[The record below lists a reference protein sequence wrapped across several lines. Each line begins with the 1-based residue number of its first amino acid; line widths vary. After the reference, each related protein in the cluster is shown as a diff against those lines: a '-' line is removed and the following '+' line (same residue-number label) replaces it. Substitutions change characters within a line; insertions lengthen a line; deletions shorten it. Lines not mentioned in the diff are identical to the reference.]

1 MRIHPPRVRYAHLR
15 FFLLTNSID
24 LSLFHLHTMEPLK
37 HECGVAMIRL
47 RKPLAYYQEKYGTW
61 MYGLN
66 KLYLL
71 MEKQHN
77 RGQEGAGL
85 AVVKLHAAPGDE
97 FLFRT
102 RAEGASAIQEIFNTV
117 HAAYADLPTEKLADA
132 AYAERCLPFAGSCLM
147 GHLRYSTTG
156 KSGLTYVHPMIR
168 RSNWRAK
175 CLSICGNFN
184 LTNVT
189 NVFEAITSVGQHP
202 RHVSD
207 MHILLEQLGHRLDRE
222 VERLYNE
229 SRTHGLQGMDITHYI
244 EERIDL
250 ANVLRQCAPLWDG
263 GFVMCGETGSGET
276 YAMRDPYGIRPA
288 YYYIDDE
295 VVVLAS
301 ERPVIQTVMNVPAD
315 EVTELCP
322 GQALLVN
329 REAEVRLEQIVQ
341 PKKPAA
347 CSFERI
353 YFSRG
358 SDADIYRERKAL
370 GEQLT
375 PAILRAVGGDL
386 RHTVFSF
393 IPNTAEVA
401 YYGML
406 EGMDKHLTEEKL
418 RQIKSTPTLT
428 DEALRDILSSRVR
441 TEKVAI
447 KDIKLRTFIS
457 EGKSRNELAAH
468 VYDITYG
475 TVEHG
480 VDNLVV
486 IDDSIVRGTTLRQSI
501 IGILDR
507 LGPKKI
513 VIVSSCPQVRYPDY
527 YGIDMSKMKEFIAF
541 RAAIALIEERGMQSL
556 LEEQYQRAR
565 ALEAVSHNEHVENVV
580 KAIYAPFS
588 PEEISLKMVELL
600 RPVDTNAEVELVFQ
614 SVEGLHTAIP
624 NHLGDWY
631 FSGDYPT
638 PGGSHLVN
646 KAFIDYIEQ
655 DYRK

>member
-1 MRIHPPRVRYAHLR
+1 
-15 FFLLTNSID
+15 
-24 LSLFHLHTMEPLK
+24 MEPLK

-47 RKPLAYYQEKYGTW
+47 RKPLSYYQEKYGTW

-85 AVVKLHAAPGDE
+85 AVVKLDTQPGE
-97 FLFRT
+97 EYLFRE
-102 RAEGASAIQEIFNTV
+102 RAEGTGAIQEIFDTV
-117 HAAYADLPTEKLADA
+117 HSALGAVPREQLADPI
-132 AYAERCLPFAGSCLM
+132 YAEEHLPYAGNCMM

-156 KSGLTYVHPMIR
+156 KSGLTFVHPMIR
-168 RSNWRAK
+168 RNNWRAK
-175 CLSICGNFN
+175 CLTICGNFN
-184 LTNVT
+184 LTNVSQI
-189 NVFEAITSVGQHP
+189 FDAITSVGQHP

-207 MHILLEQLGHRLDRE
+207 MHILLEQIGHRLDRE
-222 VERLYNE
+222 VERLFVQ
-229 SRTHGLQGMDITHYI
+229 SRTFGLEGMDITHYI

-263 GFVMCGETGSGET
+263 GFVMCGQTGSGES
-276 YAMRDPYGIRPA
+276 YAMRDPWGIRPA
-288 YYYIDDE
+288 FYYIDE
-295 VVVLAS
+295 EIVVLAS
-301 ERPVIQTVMNVPAD
+301 ERPVIQTVMNIASEQVQ
-315 EVTELCP
+315 ELLP

-329 REAEVRLEQIVQ
+329 RQAEVRLEQIVDPRQ
-341 PKKPAA
+341 QQA

-358 SDADIYRERKAL
+358 SDKDIYQERKAL
-370 GEQLT
+370 GRLLT
-375 PAILRAVGGDL
+375 PAILRALGGDL
-386 RHTVFSF
+386 EHAVFSF

-406 EGMDKHLTEEKL
+406 EGLNAHLNEEKL
-418 RQIKSTPTLT
+418 RLLQSGRQLSTEELRQIL
-428 DEALRDILSSRVR
+428 ALSIRS
-441 TEKVAI
+441 EKVAI

-475 TVEHG
+475 TVRPG
-480 VDNLVV
+480 LDSLVV

-507 LGPKKI
+507 LSPRKI

-541 RAAIALIEERGMQSL
+541 RAAIALIKERGMETLIEQ
-556 LEEQYQRAR
+556 QYQRA
-565 ALEAVSHNEHVENVV
+565 LELHQRPETEEVENVV
-580 KAIYAPFS
+580 KAIYAPFT
-588 PEEISLKMVELL
+588 PEEISAKMVELL
-600 RPVDTNAEVELVFQ
+600 RPEDTRAEVELVFQ
-614 SVEGLHTAIP
+614 SLEGLHEAIP
-624 NHLGDWY
+624 HHHGDWY

-646 KAFIDYIEQ
+646 KAFIDYVEQ
-655 DYRK
+655 DHPQHL